1 MFIGHFAAGAA
12 LKGADNRVPL
22 WALLAGVQF
31 VDIFAMIFVL
41 LGIER
46 MDVVPGFTAT
56 NDLDMFMPYTHS
68 LILTPV
74 WAALGAGLY
83 KLYDKNADRKALL
96 VIAAAVACHWP
107 LDLLVHVPD
116 MPIFFS
122 QDLTVG
128 FGLWNMPLLT
138 IAIETGILIAA
149 FVIYRNTAMQ
159 QVSSLPLF
167 IVLFALMAFFAVHA
181 LFMHIPMA
189 DTTSAAFTALFF
201 FIGFPILAYFVE
213 RKAGLAF

>member
-12 LKGADNRVPL
+12 LKGADSRVPL

-68 LILTPV
+68 LVLTPV
-74 WAALGAGLY
+74 WAVFGAALY

-96 VIAAAVACHWP
+96 VVAAAVACHWP

-122 QDLTVG
+122 EDFTVG

-138 IAIETGILIAA
+138 IAIETGILVAA
-149 FVIYRNTAMQ
+149 FIIYRKTAMQ
-159 QVSSLPLF
+159 QVSNLPLF

-181 LFMHIPMA
+181 LFMHIPME
-189 DTTSAAFTALFF
+189 DTVSAATTALFF
-201 FIGFPILAYFVE
+201 FIGFPVLAYFVE
-213 RKAGLAF
+213 RRNA

>member
-1 MFIGHFAAGAA
+1 MFAGHFAAGVA

-46 MDVVPGFTAT
+46 MDIVSGFTAT

-68 LILTPV
+68 LIMTPF

-107 LDLLVHVPD
+107 LDLIVHVPD

-138 IAIETGILIAA
+138 IAIETIIVVAAIAIYHRTAMERVKVLPVLIA
-149 FVIYRNTAMQ
+149 
-159 QVSSLPLF
+159 
-167 IVLFALMAFFAVHA
+167 LFALLGFFAIHG
-181 LFMHIPMA
+181 LFMHIPMQ
-189 DTTSAAFTALFF
+189 DTVSGAIMGLVFF
-201 FIGFPILAYFVE
+201 LGFPILAYFAE
-213 RKAGLAF
+213 HRAA